1 MTKGGTMV
9 EGTQG
14 TGEAEERR
22 KRRLKIAIVGSLFA
36 IGMVSGFFVG
46 HSAKGF
52 GELLGPDPV
61 MPPAVAIGLCL
72 VFALAIAVGAVL
84 MKKHADELERLNRYK
99 AASLAGTVYL
109 TTYMLW
115 FFLWK
120 GGLVPEPMHV
130 VLFLIFLVS
139 MFAGLAIYRFR

>member
-1 MTKGGTMV
+1 MV
-9 EGTQG
+9 EGAHG

-36 IGMVSGFFVG
+36 VGMVSGFFVG
-46 HSAKGF
+46 HSAKGI
-52 GELLGPDPV
+52 GALLGPEPV

-72 VFALAIAVGAVL
+72 VFALAIGVGAVL

-109 TTYMLW
+109 TAYMLW

-120 GGLVPEPMHV
+120 GGLVPEPMHA